1 MRIDLI
7 DSNASEMVGEL
18 NSQSAN
24 TGKSAPVSTGAPED
38 RTTLTLG
45 SAAVSS
51 LASQAM
57 SSPEIR
63 QELVQSLKQEVE
75 SGQYQ
80 LDPDKIA
87 GAMIDE
93 HA

>member
-7 DSNASEMVGEL
+7 DSTASEMVGEL

-38 RTTLTLG
+38 RTTLTSG
-45 SAAVSS
+45 SAAVSRS
-51 LASQAM
+51 TSQAM

-63 QELVQSLKQEVE
+63 QEMVQSLQQAIQ

-80 LDPDKIA
+80 LEPDQIA

-93 HA
+93 QA